1 MAEDKQD
8 MIPEAES
15 VFAEEYIK
23 RLRAFSKFY
32 VVILAFV
39 AALVAGAI
47 AAAVLYDVLVGV
59 SVAFFGVI
67 FYAVQVPDK
76 MSKELGVRYVSLAGG
91 IRLTKCRARYGERL
105 IIPESLM
112 WFDVI
117 EIGDAAFATDKN
129 SELREVFLPATLRV
143 IGKDAFSGCDALE
156 AIYYGGSEEAWS
168 RVYSETDLSGV
179 KIVFDAEYP
188 QIPKK

>member
-32 VVILAFV
+32 VAILAFV

-143 IGKDAFSGCDALE
+143 IGKDAFSGCDALKV
-156 AIYYGGSEEAWS
+156 IYYGGSEEAWS

>member
-1 MAEDKQD
+1 MAEDKKD
-8 MIPEAES
+8 MIPEAETS
-15 VFAEEYIK
+15 FAEEYIK
-23 RLRAFSKFY
+23 RMKAFSRFY
-32 VVILAFV
+32 VLMLIFV
-39 AALVAGAI
+39 GALITGAI
-47 AAAVLYDVLVGV
+47 VAAVLYDVLVGV

-67 FYAVQVPDK
+67 FYAVQVPEK

-91 IRLTKCRARYGERL
+91 IRMTKCRARYGERL
-105 IIPESLM
+105 LIPESLM

-117 EIGDAAFATDKN
+117 EIGDAAFASEKN
-129 SELREVFLPATLRV
+129 RELREVFLPSTLKV
-143 IGKDAFSGCDALE
+143 IGRDVFSGCDALE
-156 AIYYGGSEEAWS
+156 VIYYGGSEEAFG